1 MKHVA
6 VMSFTAAIGLM
17 AMFAVDFVDMIF
29 ISMLGDAALAAA
41 VGYAGAILFFTTSF
55 GIGFAIAGGALVARA
70 LGEDQDLLARERTV
84 HTMVLGFILAVIF
97 AFTIWINLAFLVELV
112 GATGHTRDLAVG
124 YLQIIIPTLP
134 VLVVGIIGGAALRAH
149 GNARSSM
156 LSTIFSGTV
165 NAALDPIFIFALGM
179 GLNGAAFA
187 SVFARFTM
195 AGYALWVLHRK
206 HQGLTR
212 PNLRGVLRD
221 LSPIMVL
228 AFPAILTQLATPIG
242 QAFVTRSMAQFG
254 ESAVSGM
261 AVVGRLTPLAFAVV
275 FALSG
280 AVGPIIGQNFGAKNF
295 DRVRKTF
302 WDSILFV
309 GICVAVVAIA
319 LFALRGPIADLFGV
333 TGDGRALV
341 YAFSGPL
348 ALVFF
353 FNGLLFVGN
362 ASFNN
367 LGHPYYS
374 TWLNWGRHTVGTIPF
389 VYIGAAWFGPV
400 GVLAG
405 PYVGG
410 VVFGSLSIWLGLRV
424 ISQAAHDD
432 AKMPSPE
439 VNQARQM
446 HLFHS
451 RK

>member
-17 AMFAVDFVDMIF
+17 AMFAVDFVDMLF

-55 GIGFAIAGGALVARA
+55 GIGFAIAAGALVARA
-70 LGEDQDLLARERTV
+70 LGADDDALASRRAT
-84 HTMVLGFILAVIF
+84 HSMVLGMAVAVLF
-97 AFTIWINLAFLVELV
+97 SAMIWVNLDPLVVLV
-112 GATGHTRDLAVG
+112 GATGDTQGLAVE

-134 VLVVGIIGGAALRAH
+134 VLVAGIIAGAALRAH

-156 LSTIFSGTV
+156 MTTIVSGVV
-165 NAALDPIFIFALGM
+165 NAVLDPFFIFVLDM
-179 GLNGAAFA
+179 GLIGAAVA

-195 AGYALWVLHRK
+195 AGFALWVLHKK
-206 HQGLTR
+206 HQGLAK
-212 PNLRGVLRD
+212 PNLPDLLRD
-221 LSPIMVL
+221 VSPIMVL
-228 AFPAILTQLATPIG
+228 AIPAILTQLATPIG

-254 ESAVSGM
+254 EAAVSGM
-261 AVVGRLTPLAFAVV
+261 AIVGRLTPLAFAVV

-295 DRVRKTF
+295 DRMQKVF
-302 WDSILFV
+302 WDAILFV
-309 GICVAVVAIA
+309 AICVVVVSLA
-319 LFALRGPIADLFGV
+319 LFGLRGVIADLFNA

-348 ALVFF
+348 ALLFF

-374 TWLNWGRHTVGTIPF
+374 TWLNWARHTVGTIPF
-389 VYIGAAWFGPV
+389 VYLGALWFGPV

-410 VVFGSLSIWLGLRV
+410 VIFGTISVWLGLRV
-424 ISQAAHDD
+424 IDQAAKND

-439 VNQARQM
+439 INQTRQL